1 MRTGELTGPFFRRPS
16 SRSPDAVRL
25 LLGLHMKTVLF
36 ALAFSLLFS
45 ACSSKAPAPVQSI
58 SSTQSSAVKKLYSQY
73 NQWRGTPYKYGGLS
87 LNGVDC
93 SGFVHQTYKAVYNI
107 SLPRSTDQQI
117 RQGKPVSITAL
128 KTGDL
133 LFFKTGWKVRHV
145 GIYLEKGKFVHAS
158 TSRGV
163 TISNL
168 NDTYWQK
175 SYTQARRP
183 RS

>member
-1 MRTGELTGPFFRRPS
+1 
-16 SRSPDAVRL
+16 
-25 LLGLHMKTVLF
+25 MKTLLY
-36 ALAFSLLFS
+36 ALALLFLLS
-45 ACSSKAPAPVQSI
+45 ACSSKAPAPAQSI
-58 SSTQSSAVKKLYSQY
+58 SSTQSPAVKKLYAQY
-73 NQWRGTPYKYGGLS
+73 NYWRGTPYKYGGLS

-93 SGFVHQTYKAVYNI
+93 SGFVHQAYKAVYNI
-107 SLPRSTDQQI
+107 SLPRSTSDQI
-117 RQGKPVSITAL
+117 RRGQAVSRTEL

-145 GIYLEKGKFVHAS
+145 GIYVEKGKFMHAS
-158 TSRGV
+158 SSRGV

-168 NDTYWQK
+168 NDAYWRK